1 MGSVPHAHVL
11 RRASQR
17 QEGGRLRPRE
27 AELDRMITQDQSGRV
42 RTPLEPLVLAATLA
56 MIPVLILEAD
66 ATDGWHTAAVVAN
79 WIIWSVFALE
89 FAVILAGAPRKKAA
103 LRAHWLDAT
112 VVVVTTPAF
121 GQFLSSLRLLRLARL
136 LRFLRVGVIVARAI
150 RAERSLSSGTAFRFV
165 ALITL
170 FFVLIAGAAQ
180 ATFDAKEFHSIWDGI
195 WWAVVTVT
203 TVGYGDLYPKT
214 VGGRVI
220 GMLVMLTGI
229 RFLAVLTATGA
240 SQFVKT
246 ERGDEHT
253 EIVEALQE
261 VKQELSEL
269 RARLDSNA

>member
-1 MGSVPHAHVL
+1 MGSVRHPHVL
-11 RRASQR
+11 RRGAWR
-17 QEGGRLRPRE
+17 QDRGRLRPRE
-27 AELDRMITQDQSGRV
+27 AELDRMITQDQSGHV

-66 ATDGWHTAAVVAN
+66 ATGGWHTAAIVAN
-79 WIIWSVFALE
+79 WFIWAVFALE
-89 FAVILAGAPRKKAA
+89 FAVILTGAPRKKAA
-103 LRAHWLDAT
+103 LRAHWLDAA

-121 GQFLSSLRLLRLARL
+121 GQLLSSLRLLRLARL
-136 LRFLRVGVIVARAI
+136 LRFLRIGVIIARAI
-150 RAERSLSSGTAFRFV
+150 RVERSLTSGTAFRFV

-170 FFVLIAGAAQ
+170 FFVVIAGAAQ
-180 ATFDAKEFHSIWDGI
+180 ATFDAKEFHSVWDGI

-220 GMLVMLTGI
+220 GMLVMLIGI
-229 RFLAVLTATGA
+229 GFIAVLTATVA

-246 ERGDEHT
+246 ERGEEHT
-253 EIVEALQE
+253 EIVEALNQ

-269 RARLDSNA
+269 RARLDAGS